1 MLGVKFMSNVWE
13 INIQK
18 KKKKK
23 IGLLERNCKEKIF
36 KYVFLVFNIS
46 FKISKMINLK
56 NISFVV

>member
-23 IGLLERNCKEKIF
+23 NWIAGKE
-36 KYVFLVFNIS
+36 L
-46 FKISKMINLK
+46 
-56 NISFVV
+56 